1 MDLLREFLTS
11 SGLID
16 TITTYAGGMTD
27 TERKEAIRGVE
38 EAPGTAAILLQLQ
51 AGGVGLN
58 LQCCDRVVFLSP
70 WWTFALIDQASARA
84 VRMGQTK
91 QVAVWFVRL
100 KEEETLN
107 IDKFMNARV
116 REKSALSQQFF
127 SIVDRTFNSQ
137 EPIPEPVN
145 SDEE

>member
-1 MDLLREFLTS
+1 M
-11 SGLID
+11 
-16 TITTYAGGMTD
+16 
-27 TERKEAIRGVE
+27 
-38 EAPGTAAILLQLQ
+38 
-51 AGGVGLN
+51 
-58 LQCCDRVVFLSP
+58 QCCDRVVFLSP
-70 WWTFALIDQASARA
+70 WWTFALIDQAIARA